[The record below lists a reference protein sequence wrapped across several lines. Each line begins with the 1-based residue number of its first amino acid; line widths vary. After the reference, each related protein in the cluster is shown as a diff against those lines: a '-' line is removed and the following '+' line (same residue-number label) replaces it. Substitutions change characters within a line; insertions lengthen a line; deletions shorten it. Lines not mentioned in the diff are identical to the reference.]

1 MGRATLFV
9 LAAAGSPLLAQR
21 PASLLLN
28 GSFEEGPGPRAFL
41 NLAGGSTL
49 IPGWVVT
56 GEGVDLV
63 GAGYWTSSDGA
74 YAIDLDGSA
83 RSRTTPPYVQGGIAQ
98 TFATRP
104 GARYRVS
111 FDLAGNPNQP
121 PTIKPMRL
129 SAAGQSEDFSF
140 DASGRTSRDMGWVS
154 KSWDFTARADST
166 TLEFKSLTVSPQTG
180 YSAAIDNVAV
190 VLLEEGRLQVT
201 ETEREIQVNLGAE
214 ILFDTGESTL
224 RPEAAAALEQL
235 SELIA
240 RHPDLPILIAGHTD
254 SVGTR
259 ASNQR
264 LSERRAA
271 SVKQWLAN
279 AGVAESRMTTL
290 GFGPTVPVASNG
302 TAEGRQ
308 KNRRVEI
315 KLQKR

>member
-1 MGRATLFV
+1 MLLL
-9 LAAAGSPLLAQR
+9 LAAGGSPLLAQR
-21 PASLLLN
+21 PVSLLQN

-41 NLAGGSTL
+41 NLAGGSTA
-49 IPGWVVT
+49 IPGWVVI

-63 GAGYWTSSDGA
+63 GAGYWTSSDGS

-83 RSRTTPPYVQGGIAQ
+83 RSRTTPPYVRGGIAQ

-104 GARYRVS
+104 GVRYRVS

-121 PTIKPMRL
+121 PALKPMRL
-129 SAAGQSEDFSF
+129 SAAGQSQDFSF
-140 DASGRTSRDMGWVS
+140 DATGRSSRDMGWVQ
-154 KSWDFTARADST
+154 KSWIFTARADST
-166 TLEFKSLTVSPQTG
+166 TLAFESLTVSPRTG

-190 VLLEEGRLQVT
+190 VPIEDERLQVT
-201 ETEREIQVNLGAE
+201 ETESEIQVNLGAE

-224 RPEAAAALEQL
+224 RPEATAALEQL
-235 SELIA
+235 AELIA
-240 RHPDLPILIAGHTD
+240 QHPDLPILVEGHTD
-254 SVGTR
+254 STGSR

-264 LSERRAA
+264 LSEQRAA
-271 SVKQWLAN
+271 SVMRWLVAN
-279 AGVAESRMTTL
+279 AQVAESRMTTR
-290 GFGPTVPVASNG
+290 GFGPSVPVASNG